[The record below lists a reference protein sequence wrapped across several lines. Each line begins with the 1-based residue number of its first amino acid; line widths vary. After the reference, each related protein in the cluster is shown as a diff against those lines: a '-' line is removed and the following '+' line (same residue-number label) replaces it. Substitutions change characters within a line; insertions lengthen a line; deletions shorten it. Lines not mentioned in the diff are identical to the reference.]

1 MRRTYSMSFLIRV
14 LRLRCSCS
22 MTAPSSVLVA
32 YASAASCT
40 AASADGLNRAPVF
53 MLLNAL
59 RTARWNGAFLMSSA
73 PDFWILRI
81 SRRATVPGL
90 YRRLPPPFFDDFVFF
105 AFTLGLLPPAD
116 FLADALVRAISL
128 QHGQQQL

>member
-40 AASADGLNRAPVF
+40 AASADGLNLAPVF
-53 MLLNAL
+53 MLANAL
-59 RTARWNGAFLMSSA
+59 RTARWKGAFLMSSA

-81 SRRATVPGL
+81 SRSATVPGL
-90 YRRLPPPFFDDFVFF
+90 YRRLPPLPPFLVFF
-105 AFTLGLLPPAD
+105 AVFTLGLLPPAD
-116 FLADALVRAISL
+116 FFADALVRAIFFMW
-128 QHGQQQL
+128 HR